1 MCLYSVRWILR
12 KPNVKGLEDDD
23 NISPPQEP
31 LGLDF
36 SSPWR
41 QNYLKNRHMIK
52 STLHI
57 LHPSMQVLLRMSHE
71 SLGNLILINCN
82 SYRLVVVFNCIESLL
97 SALTLLVGRQEG
109 HPACKKLSGG
119 VLAWL
124 SVWSEVLTCIC
135 PSWCHC
141 HSLSLASVK
150 SRLVLPFWY
159 RLTWVVPEKGPL
171 NGCVCVCVCVAM
183 ALITSWTVKSATLT
197 SNCCAASCWLN
208 SKSVSGTGWFSTSAK
223 CSVHLL
229 ACSSLKASVVPSLP
243 LIGMSLPL
251 LAPDNSRT
259 IRYKVFESFKSAACC
274 ASAALFSNHFSC
286 HCDNSSLHACPD
298 SWTLGLPRSISG
310 VS

>member
-97 SALTLLVGRQEG
+97 S
-109 HPACKKLSGG
+109 PAKLSHTRTVVWECCKGDYQSQWERG
-119 VLAWL
+119 KFDPPPPKNPSADSHQNLCRWL
-124 SVWSEVLTCIC
+124 RR
-135 PSWCHC
+135 
-141 HSLSLASVK
+141 K
-150 SRLVLPFWY
+150 YLP
-159 RLTWVVPEKGPL
+159 
-171 NGCVCVCVCVAM
+171 
-183 ALITSWTVKSATLT
+183 TSK
-197 SNCCAASCWLN
+197 
-208 SKSVSGTGWFSTSAK
+208 
-223 CSVHLL
+223 
-229 ACSSLKASVVPSLP
+229 
-243 LIGMSLPL
+243 I
-251 LAPDNSRT
+251 
-259 IRYKVFESFKSAACC
+259 SFKSNGEPAMLHTGNFSDPEVLCSWWFFPSLVKEVMAC
-274 ASAALFSNHFSC
+274 AKE
-286 HCDNSSLHACPD
+286 HAND
-298 SWTLGLPRSISG
+298 HVWH
-310 VS
+310 